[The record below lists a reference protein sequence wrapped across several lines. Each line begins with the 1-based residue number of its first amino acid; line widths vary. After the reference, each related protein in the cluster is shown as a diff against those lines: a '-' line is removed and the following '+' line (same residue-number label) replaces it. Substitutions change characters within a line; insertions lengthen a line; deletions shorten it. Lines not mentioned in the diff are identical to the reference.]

1 VLFLGAS
8 VLLTG
13 TMQLAATENEKRDIG
28 GALSDALAYFD
39 DSAPFVKLLNV
50 LGPWSGV
57 IDGLAAAI
65 YSRAIYIAEHRRP
78 SITPPRMD
86 TQRIEAPAPGN
97 GRASFE
103 DDEIVAPDPA
113 AFYRT

>member
-1 VLFLGAS
+1 
-8 VLLTG
+8 
-13 TMQLAATENEKRDIG
+13 MQLAATDVERREIG
-28 GALSDALAYFD
+28 GALSDALSYFD
-39 DSAPFVKLLNV
+39 DTAPFVKLLNL

-57 IDGLAAAI
+57 IDGLASAI

-78 SITPPRMD
+78 STVAPPRPR
-86 TQRIEAPAPGN
+86 TGTEQRIEAPIPGN
-97 GRASFE
+97 GRASYE

>member
-1 VLFLGAS
+1 
-8 VLLTG
+8 
-13 TMQLAATENEKRDIG
+13 MQLAATDNEKREIG
-28 GALSDALAYFD
+28 GALSDALSYFD
-39 DSAPFVKLLNV
+39 DATPFVKLLNM

-78 SITPPRMD
+78 SSTPPPRID
-86 TQRIEAPAPGN
+86 PQRIEAPAPNN